1 MKNFIEDTKLDVQSY
16 YSENEVKAIFKTGL
30 RNYSVSTLS
39 LYLECLVEVINEKK
53 EAEREKQNGENGTD

>member
-16 YSENEVKAIFKTGL
+16 YSENEVKAIFKAGL